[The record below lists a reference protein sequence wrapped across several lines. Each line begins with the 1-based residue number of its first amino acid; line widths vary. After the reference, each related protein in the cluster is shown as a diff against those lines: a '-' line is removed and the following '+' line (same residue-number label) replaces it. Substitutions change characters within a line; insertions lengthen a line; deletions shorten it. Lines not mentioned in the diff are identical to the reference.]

1 MRCSAHLLS
10 APLQTPAFEGQPY
23 SYTNMF
29 SRDGSIKWA
38 FLLALVYG
46 ATLVLSDDDLDLD
59 LDLPDV
65 EGPKLSDIP
74 GLENLPI
81 NKSALPDPAEVE
93 RVLREKCISIGGE
106 EAFNTMKN
114 ARSEAEKCLRGLID
128 FKQLTQ
134 EMEKAK
140 PTGDLDEVFRKYCK
154 KSPIFEGCI
163 MDFVNASNQ
172 CLTEAERGSKQLI
185 QNVTKQLL
193 GFVCYKEGDRI
204 ALFIAES
211 GPECLSDKK
220 EAVIHCINTTFG
232 KHLPSGTPN
241 IMDLPQLIV
250 GAEECKDVCTLRR
263 CVVKEL
269 EQCKEPT
276 PANIVQAMFDYVL
289 KVTPCV
295 DCRAAPLRA
304 NLSSSSNMFRS
315 DYISLALTSLILF
328 LTLQ

>member
-1 MRCSAHLLS
+1 
-10 APLQTPAFEGQPY
+10 
-23 SYTNMF
+23 MF
-29 SRDGSIKWA
+29 TRDVTIKWA

-59 LDLPDV
+59 LPDV

-74 GLENLPI
+74 GFENLPI
-81 NKSALPDPAEVE
+81 NKSALPDPAEIE
-93 RVLREKCISIGGE
+93 RVLREKCVRIGGE
-106 EAFNTMKN
+106 EAFNAAKN
-114 ARSEAEKCLRGLID
+114 AKSEAEQCLRGLID
-128 FKQLTQ
+128 FKQLTE

-154 KSPIFEGCI
+154 KSPILEGCI

-185 QNVTKQLL
+185 HNVTKQLL

-220 EAVIHCINTTFG
+220 EAVMHCVNTTFG

-241 IMDLPQLIV
+241 VFDLPQLIM
-250 GAEECKDVCTLRR
+250 GTEECKDVCSVRR

-289 KVTPCV
+289 KVTPC
-295 DCRAAPLRA
+295 DCKAAPLRA
-304 NLSSSSNMFRS
+304 NLSSSSNVFRS
-315 DYISLALTSLILF
+315 DFISLALSSLILF
-328 LTLQ
+328 LTLH